1 MTNIRTGQYLAHVW
15 DPWGKKVVLEVVL
28 AGPGHIECAY
38 CLEYSLDGEYLAS
51 GSGDRSIRIWRTE
64 SFHSTSSNPDSER
77 GTRTPKQADKILL
90 GSRISVSLSFSRTDS
105 NLLASGGSNG
115 EIKVWNVKEQACV
128 HSFAS
133 GGGWIHSLYFAGG
146 ADIACIAVT
155 NAGSIIRL
163 WRAEG
168 ASDFASET
176 VGETDR
182 AGLSP
187 REVAFSSS
195 GSFLATSFTS
205 RAGDGNESTLLEL
218 YELET
223 MTKTQSVLM
232 PEFIATCVAVSPD
245 SKQLVYGSYDGR
257 IQVFQ
262 TDDFN
267 IQRDMDTTGEEEAVR
282 SVAFD
287 ATSRVVAF
295 SSDDGR
301 LELRRL

>member
-1 MTNIRTGQYLAHVW
+1 MSKRLISSESSSAANKRQAVTPQDEDPLPSASASLAQQASSLSIPKIPLDLIADLILPFVADRATWNSVYSASNELRLAGKKMTPPWPSKAFNLGRNVHYLAFSPSGSQLAFCMTNIRTGQHLAHVW

-133 GGGWIHSLYFAGG
+133 GGGWIHSL
-146 ADIACIAVT
+146 
-155 NAGSIIRL
+155 
-163 WRAEG
+163 
-168 ASDFASET
+168 
-176 VGETDR
+176 
-182 AGLSP
+182 
-187 REVAFSSS
+187 
-195 GSFLATSFTS
+195 
-205 RAGDGNESTLLEL
+205 
-218 YELET
+218 
-223 MTKTQSVLM
+223 
-232 PEFIATCVAVSPD
+232 
-245 SKQLVYGSYDGR
+245 
-257 IQVFQ
+257 
-262 TDDFN
+262 
-267 IQRDMDTTGEEEAVR
+267 
-282 SVAFD
+282 
-287 ATSRVVAF
+287 
-295 SSDDGR
+295 
-301 LELRRL
+301 

>member
-1 MTNIRTGQYLAHVW
+1 
-15 DPWGKKVVLEVVL
+15 
-28 AGPGHIECAY
+28 
-38 CLEYSLDGEYLAS
+38 
-51 GSGDRSIRIWRTE
+51 
-64 SFHSTSSNPDSER
+64 
-77 GTRTPKQADKILL
+77 
-90 GSRISVSLSFSRTDS
+90 
-105 NLLASGGSNG
+105 
-115 EIKVWNVKEQACV
+115 
-128 HSFAS
+128 
-133 GGGWIHSLYFAGG
+133 
-146 ADIACIAVT
+146 
-155 NAGSIIRL
+155 
-163 WRAEG
+163 
-168 ASDFASET
+168 
-176 VGETDR
+176 
-182 AGLSP
+182 
-187 REVAFSSS
+187 
-195 GSFLATSFTS
+195 
-205 RAGDGNESTLLEL
+205 L

-287 ATSRVVAF
+287 ATSRGVAF